1 MHLVLRPFLVLWL
14 IEIAALIVVSFWR
27 RSVAVQ
33 EDPAL
38 HLGTEHAVTAA
49 QQVAIAKKLAQID
62 KWIKLLT
69 LIVVVFGVL
78 LGAAFLYKSWV
89 LGPGA
94 GL

>member
-1 MHLVLRPFLVLWL
+1 V
-14 IEIAALIVVSFWR
+14 IVVAFWR

-38 HLGTEHAVTAA
+38 HLGAAHAGTAA
-49 QQVAIAKKLAQID
+49 EQIAVAKKLEQID
-62 KWIKLLT
+62 KWIKLLSV
-69 LIVVVFGVL
+69 IAIVFGLL
-78 LGAAFLYKSWV
+78 LGAAYLYKGWV